1 MDVRK
6 KREAKEGERGDE
18 GISRPWP
25 PHARNTP
32 TGTGT
37 GWPNRICIIICSTQ
51 IRLIRYQTFPR
62 PYLHELCSA
71 SPSRSASRQC
81 CGKRILSSP
90 APAAC
95 GRARAVAA
103 AAASVFRP
111 SFQVLGK
118 NKMGRSGGSRA
129 EEEEE
134 DENMTKMGGNK
145 MDRLRTSSSS
155 SSSSRAAV
163 AATVRLSHNFSPQMS
178 GVGWCFDKRRNATFF
193 RDSFSH

>member
-51 IRLIRYQTFPR
+51 IRLIRYQNFPR
-62 PYLHELCSA
+62 PCLHGLCSA

-81 CGKRILSSP
+81 CGKRILLSP

-95 GRARAVAA
+95 GRGRARAVA

-118 NKMGRSGGSRA
+118 NKMGRSRA
-129 EEEEE
+129 EE

-155 SSSSRAAV
+155 SSSSRL
-163 AATVRLSHNFSPQMS
+163 T
-178 GVGWCFDKRRNATFF
+178 RRRRRRHRGCRTIFL
-193 RDSFSH
+193 RR